1 MMPVP
6 GDSGIR
12 MSTRHDAPCDPA
24 GVRFEL
30 FVDDVETTIRFY
42 RANLGLRP
50 PEKYDPDGYV
60 ALHAGAVTIGV
71 SRATNLEPD
80 HYFSPERLSAQR
92 GVGVEIVI
100 EVDDVDRYYALA
112 TSWAARHGG
121 DVEPVADQPWGLRDF
136 RIIDPDGYYV
146 RVTSPS
152 QR

>member
-1 MMPVP
+1 
-6 GDSGIR
+6 

-146 RVTSPS
+146 RVTSPL

>member
-1 MMPVP
+1 
-6 GDSGIR
+6 